1 MNFKALKSNPS
12 VISFS
17 INSSS
22 GMQSK
27 AFYKSANKAPKVSLL
42 STLFF
47 HFSTIAIRQRWTLMS
62 LLKPHW
68 YFERVTRK
76 KIEI

>member
-17 INSSS
+17 INSSC

-27 AFYKSANKAPKVSLL
+27 AFYKSTNKAPKVSLL

-47 HFSTIAIRQRWTLMS
+47 HFQPLQ
-62 LLKPHW
+62 
-68 YFERVTRK
+68 
-76 KIEI
+76 